1 MNNFIEFA
9 TDEEA
14 IEYCDDNHLP
24 YSCIFYIGNQI
35 FIDLSIIISPVEAIF

>member
-24 YSCIFYIGNQI
+24 YSCIFYTGSQI
-35 FIDLSIIISPVEAIF
+35 FIDLSIIISPVDEIF

>member
-14 IEYCDDNHLP
+14 IEYCDTNHLP
-24 YSCIFYIGNQI
+24 YSCIFYMGNNV
-35 FIDLSIIISPVEAIF
+35 FVDLSIIVNPVDEIF